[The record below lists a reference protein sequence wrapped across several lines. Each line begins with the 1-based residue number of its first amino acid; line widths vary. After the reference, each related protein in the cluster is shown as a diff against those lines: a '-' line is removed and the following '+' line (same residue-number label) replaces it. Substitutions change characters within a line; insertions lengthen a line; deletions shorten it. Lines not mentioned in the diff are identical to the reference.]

1 MSYRQTLRQQLRQRR
16 RALSSQQQQQ
26 AATELVKQFFS
37 CALLTQHQRIAIY
50 LSNDSELDTGPLIN
64 ALWQAGKQLYLPV
77 LHPFTAGNLL
87 FIEYQPETG
96 LLPNRFGINEPEL
109 QCHKIRPVAELDL
122 ILTPLVAFDK
132 QGNRLGMGGGFYDR
146 TLASWRNKPQPLIA
160 GIAHDC
166 QQVEHLPAES
176 WDVPLPVIL
185 TPQKIW
191 QFC

>member
-1 MSYRQTLRQQLRQRR
+1 MSDRTTLRQQLRQRR
-16 RALSSQQQQQ
+16 RALSSQQQQH
-26 AATELVKQFFS
+26 AAAQLVKQFFS
-37 CALLTQHQRIAIY
+37 CALFQHQHIAIY

-64 ALWQAGKQLYLPV
+64 ALWQAGKKLYLPV

-87 FIEYQPETG
+87 FIEYLPETR
-96 LLPNRFGINEPEL
+96 LLPNRFGINEPWL

-146 TLASWRNKPQPLIA
+146 TLAAWRNQSQPLVA

-166 QQVEHLPAES
+166 QQVEHLPTES